1 MAILF
6 KNITF
11 KFINSAP
18 IILLYFFSITEL
30 DANFSNLFEI
40 LSFKLQLIIIYFWVI
55 RQQSIMPNS
64 HIFFAGIINDVITGL
79 PLGTSALSYLIVSF
93 VASYVRSVTV
103 KVNLMTDWFTFIF
116 AVFFSNLSYF
126 ILLNNFSNISVTY
139 TDIFYNSFFTVLFYP
154 VFWVFFN
161 FYLGLI
167 TIRKN
172 D

>member
-1 MAILF
+1 MNTIS
-6 KNITF
+6 KNLRF
-11 KFINSAP
+11 NFMNLGP
-18 IILLYFFSITEL
+18 VILLYTLSITEV
-30 DANFSNLFEI
+30 DTEFSNLFEI

-64 HIFFAGIINDVITGL
+64 HIFFAGIINDVVTGL

-139 TDIFYNSFFTVLFYP
+139 TDIFYNSFFTILFYP

-167 TIRKN
+167 TIRKHA
-172 D
+172 